1 MSGKVA
7 FNLQPLASGNLTGI
21 GYYTQ
26 NVMSEIIKSGRFS
39 SAEFQAFD
47 FLGRNNAADTLTER
61 LFFKGSENIRIV
73 KSMPLG
79 AYIRAGKAGKVFP
92 YEKLLKSEADLTV
105 FFNYLSPQG
114 LTGKNIITIYD
125 MVVGRYPD
133 TMDDR
138 NRKLLERHLQKS
150 ADNAEHIV
158 TISEFSRNEIAEQ
171 LSIPKEKISVAYC
184 GVDTGFYCPAN
195 DVSDKEIVRK
205 YTDDKYILYVGTLE
219 PRKNIPV
226 LLDAFRIVSSKNPSL
241 KLILAG
247 KLGWHSEGVS
257 NAIETSP
264 VKDRIILTGYISDTE
279 KRALYRNAEAFVFP
293 SLYEGFGMPPIE
305 AMACGTG
312 CVCADTS
319 SLPEVTKGNALL
331 FSSDDYEEAA
341 SLIIKMIEMKSDN
354 SLEIDSFIKTAS
366 EYKWKKTS
374 DVFMNVIDSCLK

>member
-26 NVMSEIIKSGRFS
+26 NVMCEIIKSGKYS
-39 SAEFQAFD
+39 AAEFQAFD
-47 FLGRNNAADTLTER
+47 FLGRNNAVDTLTER
-61 LFFKGSENIRIV
+61 LYFKGDENLRIV

-79 AYIRAGKAGKVFP
+79 AYIRVGKAGKIFP

-114 LTGKNIITIYD
+114 LSGKNIITIYD

-150 ADNAEHIV
+150 AVNAEHII

-171 LSIPKEKISVAYC
+171 LSIPKDKISVAYC
-184 GVDTGFYCPAN
+184 GVDTKFYCPA
-195 DVSDKEIVRK
+195 DDASDRKIVKK
-205 YTDDKYILYVGTLE
+205 YTDDEYILYVGTLE

-226 LLDAFRIVSSKNPSL
+226 LLEAFRILSSKNPSL

-257 NAIETSP
+257 QAIEKSP
-264 VKDRIILTGYISDTE
+264 VKDRIVLTGYISDTE

-331 FSSDDYEEAA
+331 FPYDDYEEAA
-341 SLIIKMIEMKSDN
+341 SLIQKTIDMKKDN
-354 SLEIDSFIKTAS
+354 SLECEKLIKTAS
-366 EYKWKKTS
+366 EYKWTKTS
-374 DVFMNVIDSCLK
+374 EVFMNVIDSCLK